1 MKFKPAVA
9 SALAAMLLTGCA
21 NTTIGLNNANS
32 PAVRVGVPAPGS
44 FYNSASIKAELRPNS
59 YFGLFFL
66 GYVAAGAQD
75 SYLDRSDGPAW
86 RNAPP
91 LAEDRTVTERDCT
104 QPMNQTSANLRCK

>member
-9 SALAAMLLTGCA
+9 SAVAALLLAGCA
-21 NTTIGLNNANS
+21 STSIGLNNANS
-32 PAVRVGVPAPGS
+32 PGVRVGVPAPGS
-44 FYNSASIKAELRPNS
+44 FYNAASVKAELSPNG

-75 SYLDRSDGPAW
+75 SYVYRSDGRAR
-86 RNAPP
+86 RNPPP

-104 QPMNQTSANLRCK
+104 QPMVQPSANLRCK

>member
-9 SALAAMLLTGCA
+9 TALAAMLLAGCA
-21 NTTIGLNNANS
+21 STTIGLNNANS

-44 FYNSASIKAELRPNS
+44 FYNSASIQTEMRASS

-66 GYVAAGAQD
+66 GYVAAGAPD
-75 SYLDRSDGPAW
+75 GYPNRSDGPAW
-86 RNAPP
+86 RKAPP

-104 QPMNQTSANLRCK
+104 QPMDQPSANLRCK